1 VRYQA
6 APHPAIK
13 MAILSNDTTISKK

>member
-1 VRYQA
+1 
-6 APHPAIK
+6 